1 MLNYGLKHGYCFN
14 CWEKVVTTLIE
25 KDPGDPRIHRLRVI
39 HLYEDCYNLLLGL
52 TYRKSLHAAEDLE
65 VLHEGNYGSRPCRS
79 SLDPVGIE
87 VLQTEYS
94 HLTRLAHL
102 KFSNDADSCYD
113 QIIVSWRPA
122 RSGIHPG
129 SHARTRKILHQNR
142 SWNLQ

>member
-1 MLNYGLKHGYCFN
+1 
-14 CWEKVVTTLIE
+14 
-25 KDPGDPRIHRLRVI
+25 VI

-52 TYRKSLHAAEDLE
+52 AYRKSLHAAKDLE

-79 SLDPVGIE
+79 SLDLIGIE

-113 QIIVSWRPA
+113 RIIVNLATVISLCHGVPPEVA
-122 RSGIHPG
+122 SIQGHMLE
-129 SHARTRKILHQNR
+129 HAKY
-142 SWNLQ
+142 